1 MKKIVLLLLLTC
13 SVAFSQKTQ
22 VTKLG
27 DFSTLKVYSGLKIE
41 LVKAE
46 ISKLE
51 ISGSKADQVS
61 VKNKNGVLKISSK
74 ITEGFSYDAVKI
86 VLYYSKAIEI
96 IDANEGSSVFSNQL
110 IKQQNLEL
118 KVQEGARIESEIQ
131 IKYLT
136 IKAVS
141 GGSVTVTGSTQ
152 NQNIDANSGGMY
164 KGYDLTSTSTTAN
177 SSSGAVVKV
186 SAIEMLDAKVN
197 LGGTILY
204 RGTPEELKTN
214 KVMGGKIKKEI

>member
-1 MKKIVLLLLLTC
+1 MKKIALLLLLTC

-41 LVKAE
+41 LVKSE
-46 ISKLE
+46 ISKIE

-61 VKNKNGVLKISSK
+61 IKNKNGTLKVSLK
-74 ITEGFSYDAVKI
+74 FPDGFSYEDIKI
-86 VLYYSKAIEI
+86 VLHYHKAIDI
-96 IDANEGSSVFSNQL
+96 IDANEGSLIFSNQL

-131 IKYLT
+131 TKYLT
-136 IKAVS
+136 IKTVS
-141 GGSVTVTGSTQ
+141 GGIINIHGSTQ
-152 NQNIDANSGGMY
+152 NQTIEANTGGIY
-164 KGYDLTSTSTTAN
+164 KGYDLKSTSTTAT

-186 SAIEMLDAKVN
+186 SVIEMLDANVN

-204 RGTPEELKTN
+204 KGNPEELKTN
-214 KVMGGKIKKEI
+214 KIMGGKIKKEI